1 MPRAEPDA
9 PITIAASPETHQQV
23 CAHPDDPRRW
33 REAPLAQRVFIVHNQ
48 IMRVSDRLVAGMG
61 LTSSRW
67 LLLGALERYETPPSL
82 SELSQNGLLTLQNV
96 SRMVAAME
104 AEGLVERFSTPG
116 KGRSVFVRMTGR
128 GRDLLEKAAGAARR
142 FAAGFLHGLGEE
154 EVNQCEGLLEHLIG
168 NLERF
173 EKKLCEESASCSAK

>member
-1 MPRAEPDA
+1 MPRRETPRPGLIDRL
-9 PITIAASPETHQQV
+9 PEGRQPLCV
-23 CAHPDDPRRW
+23 HPNDPRRW
-33 REAPLAQRVFIVHNQ
+33 REAPLAQRLFIVHNQ

-67 LLLGALERYETPPSL
+67 LLLGALERYNSPPSL

-116 KGRSVFVRMTGR
+116 RGRSVFVRMTGR
-128 GRDLLEKAAGAARR
+128 GRDLLERAEGAARR
-142 FAAGFLHGLGEE
+142 FSAGFLADIQEE
-154 EVNQCEGLLEHLIG
+154 EVDHCEGLLERLIG

-173 EKKLCEESASCSAK
+173 EHELCKESVTCPAE